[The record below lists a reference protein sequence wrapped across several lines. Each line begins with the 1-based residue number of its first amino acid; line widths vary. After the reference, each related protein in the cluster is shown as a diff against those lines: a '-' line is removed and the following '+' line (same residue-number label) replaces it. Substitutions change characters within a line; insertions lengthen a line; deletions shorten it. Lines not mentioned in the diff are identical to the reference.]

1 MRFRYYFIKYRI
13 YFFNFSERVRNKLDI
28 IRINLTF
35 YLNKV
40 IIWWKNFKYQSLV
53 FLIIGFIIGTLSVDR
68 EYSFYN
74 KRIKYHIKNNS
85 DSSDFCYLSLELAN
99 SLLQSIVAQKN
110 ITESDVTAMIENQ
123 EAVKKSMLNYYNSDK
138 QKALRYK
145 RGYNGN

>member
-13 YFFNFSERVRNKLDI
+13 YFFNYSERVRSKLDI

-35 YLNKV
+35 YLNRV
-40 IIWWKNFKYQSLV
+40 AIWWKNFKYQSLV
-53 FLIIGFIIGTLSVDR
+53 FLMVGFIIGTLSIDR

-85 DSSDFCYLSLELAN
+85 DSSDFCYLSLEMAN

>member
-1 MRFRYYFIKYRI
+1 MRFRYYFIKYKI

-28 IRINLTF
+28 VRINLTF
-35 YLNKV
+35 YLNRIV
-40 IIWWKNFKYQSLV
+40 IWWKNFKYQSFV
-53 FLIIGFIIGTLSVDR
+53 FLMIGFIIGTLSIDR

-85 DSSDFCYLSLELAN
+85 DGSDFCYLSLELAN

>member
-123 EAVKKSMLNYYNSDK
+123 EAVKKSMLNYYNLDK